1 VWASVQHTGG
11 IEDYVI
17 LAICTVLGVL
27 AKKYKFSRP
36 AMLMAF
42 ILAGKVEAL
51 TMQMNSLYTID
62 RLIDRPLFILLMV
75 FVVCLFV
82 YGITRKNKLEYA

>member
-1 VWASVQHTGG
+1 
-11 IEDYVI
+11 
-17 LAICTVLGVL
+17 
-27 AKKYKFSRP
+27 
-36 AMLMAF
+36 MAF

-82 YGITRKNKLEYA
+82 YGMTRKNKLEYA